1 MVNHPIL
8 GPATG
13 LRSGRAEGGPQHLL
27 GLRGHRRR
35 PLHRRHGTAGAGGL
49 GGPAKRLGP
58 AMAGKAWRDG
68 DLGMGKKL
76 GKSHGNWEMKVG
88 NAPFFLGLIRF

>member
-13 LRSGRAEGGPQHLL
+13 LRWSGRAEGGPQHLL

-35 PLHRRHGTAGAGGL
+35 PLHRRGTCAGAGGL

-58 AMAGKAWRDG
+58 APVKLG
-68 DLGMGKKL
+68 GMGTWGW
-76 GKSHGNWEMKVG
+76 GKS
-88 NAPFFLGLIRF
+88 